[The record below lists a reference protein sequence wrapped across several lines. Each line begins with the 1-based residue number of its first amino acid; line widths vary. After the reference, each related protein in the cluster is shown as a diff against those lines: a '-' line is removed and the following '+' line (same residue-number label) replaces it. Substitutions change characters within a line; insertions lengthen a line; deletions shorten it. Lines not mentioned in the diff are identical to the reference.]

1 MNQKQELNFKILEI
15 LQDYLTQN
23 PDIRF
28 GQALHNLNIATH
40 RLLDDKENRPYNNI
54 DIFYEEPEQTLL
66 KMRNFNQE
74 HIQRAK
80 NQNITIEHLTLEE
93 LLEKFG
99 DVLTEQEISKLKEYG
114 VSKNIRVD

>member
-1 MNQKQELNFKILEI
+1 MNRQEYNFKILTI
-15 LQDYLTQN
+15 LQTYLTQN

-40 RLLDDKENRPYNNI
+40 RVINDGYKPKDYI

-74 HIQRAK
+74 HIERAK

>member
-66 KMRNFNQE
+66 KMKNFNQE